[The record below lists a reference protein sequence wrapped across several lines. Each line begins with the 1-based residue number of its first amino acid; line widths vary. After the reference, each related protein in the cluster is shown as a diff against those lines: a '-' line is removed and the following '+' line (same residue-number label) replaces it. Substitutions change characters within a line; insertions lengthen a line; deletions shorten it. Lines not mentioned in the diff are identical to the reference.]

1 MTITYPRRM
10 PVGGVV
16 SQSFEPR
23 RVDYSTPSVGG
34 RMTSVTAGSPLWAM
48 SMTLRDGDEDEVAEW
63 RAFFVSLRGVQ
74 RSFLAGDLT
83 RPFPKA
89 YADGFTGMHRAGGG
103 SFDGA
108 AAGWSIN
115 AGRDRA
121 DLSGLPANLELSTG
135 DYLMWRWVTGGVQR
149 RALGRA
155 IEPAVATGGGLVSI
169 AFEPPLAGLVPG
181 TAVADLARP
190 ECVMKMV
197 PDKSEMGELDALHS
211 ASGALVALQDLRP

>member
-10 PVGGVV
+10 PLGGVV

-23 RVDYSTPSVGG
+23 RLDYSTPSVGG
-34 RMTSVTAGSPLWAM
+34 RMTSVTAGPPLWAM
-48 SMTLRDGDEDEVAEW
+48 SMSLRDGDEDEVAEW
-63 RAFFVSLRGVQ
+63 RAFFASLRGVQ
-74 RSFLAGDLT
+74 RSFFAGDLT

-89 YADGFTGMHRAGGG
+89 YPDGFGGMHRAGGG
-103 SFDGA
+103 AFDGSA
-108 AAGWSIN
+108 SAWAIN
-115 AGRDRA
+115 AGRDGV
-121 DLSGLPANLELSTG
+121 DLSGLPANMELSIG

-155 IEPAVATGGGLVSI
+155 IEPAVASAGGVASI
-169 AFEPPLAGLVPG
+169 VFEPPLAGLVPA

-211 ASGALVALQDLRP
+211 AAGSLVALQDLRP